1 MCITYL
7 HYFVNCTIV
16 AMIVIDRIIDIFPT
30 FFFNGKK
37 ISKVSVMIYIVIF
50 IMCVCS
56 IIIIF
61 FVEVRRLLSV

>member
-1 MCITYL
+1 
-7 HYFVNCTIV
+7 
-16 AMIVIDRIIDIFPT
+16 MIVIDRIIDIFPT